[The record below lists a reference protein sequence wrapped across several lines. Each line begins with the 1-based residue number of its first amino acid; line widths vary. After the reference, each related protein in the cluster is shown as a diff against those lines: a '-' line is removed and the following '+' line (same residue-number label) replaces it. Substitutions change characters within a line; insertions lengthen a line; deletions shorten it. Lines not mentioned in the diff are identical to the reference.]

1 MIFEIA
7 NSILLLFSLML
18 NIKILN
24 IANNLQKNNIK
35 NPRASLADI
44 AENMMSCDS
53 CEACEACEA
62 RDIRDSCD
70 IRDIRKENDM
80 SPQNIYTDG
89 MDGTDNEN
97 DNINLLENNRLCE
110 KREWTEIQ
118 IAK

>member
-35 NPRASLADI
+35 NPSASLADI
-44 AENMMSCDS
+44 ADNMMSCDS
-53 CEACEACEA
+53 CAN
-62 RDIRDSCD
+62 CD
-70 IRDIRKENDM
+70 IRDIRKENDV
-80 SPQNIYTDG
+80 SHKNIYTIG
-89 MDGTDNEN
+89 TDGTEN
-97 DNINLLENNRLCE
+97 DKAILLENNRLGE
-110 KREWTEIQ
+110 KKEWTEIQ

>member
-35 NPRASLADI
+35 NPSASLADI
-44 AENMMSCDS
+44 ADNMMSCDS
-53 CEACEACEA
+53 CDNC
-62 RDIRDSCD
+62 DS
-70 IRDIRKENDM
+70 RKENDV
-80 SPQNIYTDG
+80 SPQNIYTI
-89 MDGTDNEN
+89 GTEGTEN
-97 DNINLLENNRLCE
+97 DKAILLENNRLGE
-110 KREWTEIQ
+110 KKEWTEIR

>member
-35 NPRASLADI
+35 NPSASLADI
-44 AENMMSCDS
+44 ADNMMSCDS
-53 CEACEACEA
+53 C
-62 RDIRDSCD
+62 DNCD
-70 IRDIRKENDM
+70 NCKENDV
-80 SPQNIYTDG
+80 SQKNIYTI
-89 MDGTDNEN
+89 GTEGTEN
-97 DNINLLENNRLCE
+97 DKAILLENNRLGE
-110 KREWTEIQ
+110 KKEWTEIQ

>member
-35 NPRASLADI
+35 NPSASLADI

-53 CEACEACEA
+53 C
-62 RDIRDSCD
+62 DSCD
-70 IRDIRKENDM
+70 
-80 SPQNIYTDG
+80 S
-89 MDGTDNEN
+89 
-97 DNINLLENNRLCE
+97 
-110 KREWTEIQ
+110 
-118 IAK
+118 

>member
-35 NPRASLADI
+35 NPSASLADI
-44 AENMMSCDS
+44 ADNMMSCDS
-53 CEACEACEA
+53 C
-62 RDIRDSCD
+62 DSCD
-70 IRDIRKENDM
+70 IRDIRKENDV
-80 SPQNIYTDG
+80 SQQNIYTIRTDG
-89 MDGTDNEN
+89 KEN
-97 DNINLLENNRLCE
+97 DKAILLENNRLGE
-110 KREWTEIQ
+110 KKEWTEIR

>member
-35 NPRASLADI
+35 NPSASLADI
-44 AENMMSCDS
+44 ADNMMSCDI
-53 CEACEACEA
+53 
-62 RDIRDSCD
+62 RDNCDNCDSCD
-70 IRDIRKENDM
+70 NCNSCKENDV
-80 SPQNIYTDG
+80 SRKNIYTI
-89 MDGTDNEN
+89 GTEGTEN
-97 DNINLLENNRLCE
+97 DKAILLENNRLGE
-110 KREWTEIQ
+110 KKEWTEIR